1 MAEQNSMEMLLA
13 LMGEQGQ
20 DAWQMLQRMER
31 LKRLMGTAKPVA
43 QAAPVEIKETGDI
56 FARSKRENMISAAI
70 PFLDREYQKEI
81 YIIVRLMEMRRVLDG
96 GLLEMRQKQ
105 EDPPAR
111 RRRNLLGAVQAY
123 LPAEERNRMET
134 ILKMM
139 DMREMMG
146 REELK

>member
-1 MAEQNSMEMLLA
+1 MAEQNSMEMLSA

-43 QAAPVEIKETGDI
+43 QAAPVEIKEPGDI

>member
-1 MAEQNSMEMLLA
+1 MAEQNSMEMLSA

-81 YIIVRLMEMRRVLDG
+81 YVIVRLMEMRRVLEG

-105 EDPPAR
+105 EEPPAQ
-111 RRRNLLGAVQAY
+111 RRRNLLGAVQPY

>member
-1 MAEQNSMEMLLA
+1 MAEQNSMEMLSA

-96 GLLEMRQKQ
+96 GLLEMRQ
-105 EDPPAR
+105 
-111 RRRNLLGAVQAY
+111 
-123 LPAEERNRMET
+123 
-134 ILKMM
+134 I
-139 DMREMMG
+139 G
-146 REELK
+146 RAHV

>member
-105 EDPPAR
+105 EDPPAL

>member
-1 MAEQNSMEMLLA
+1 MAEQNSMEMLSA

-70 PFLDREYQKEI
+70 HFLDREYQKEI
-81 YIIVRLMEMRRVLDG
+81 YIIVRMMEMRRVLDG

-105 EDPPAR
+105 EDPPAL

>member
-1 MAEQNSMEMLLA
+1 MAEQNSMEMLSA

-20 DAWQMLQRMER
+20 GAWQMLQRMER

-105 EDPPAR
+105 EDPPAL

>member
-1 MAEQNSMEMLLA
+1 MAEQNSMEMLSA

-43 QAAPVEIKETGDI
+43 QAAAVEIKETGDI
-56 FARSKRENMISAAI
+56 FARSKSENMISAAI

-105 EDPPAR
+105 EDPPALR
-111 RRRNLLGAVQAY
+111 RRKLLGAVQPY

-146 REELK
+146 REERK

>member
-1 MAEQNSMEMLLA
+1 MAEQNSMEMLSA

-20 DAWQMLQRMER
+20 DALQMLQRMER

-81 YIIVRLMEMRRVLDG
+81 YVIVRLMEMRRVLDG

-105 EDPPAR
+105 EDPPAL

>member
-1 MAEQNSMEMLLA
+1 MAEQNSMEMLSA

-31 LKRLMGTAKPVA
+31 LKRLMGTAKPVT

-105 EDPPAR
+105 EDPPAL

>member
-1 MAEQNSMEMLLA
+1 MAEQNSMEMLSA

-81 YIIVRLMEMRRVLDG
+81 YIIVRLMEMRRVLEG

-105 EDPPAR
+105 EEPPAQ
-111 RRRNLLGAVQAY
+111 RRRNLLGAVQPY

>member
-1 MAEQNSMEMLLA
+1 MAERKQMEMLSA

-20 DAWQMLQRMER
+20 DALQMMRRMER
-31 LKRLMGTAKPVA
+31 LKRLMATTKPA
-43 QAAPVEIKETGDI
+43 EQIHSLARTQKENV
-56 FARSKRENMISAAI
+56 FSCSSHENMISAAI

-81 YIIVRLMEMRRVLDG
+81 YVIVRLMEMRRVLDG

-105 EDPPAR
+105 EDPPAL